1 MTAFQRTLKQQ
12 ATYFAP
18 STNDGFG
25 RTTVDAGTLVTVR
38 WQDASVLFR
47 SVENQEETSSAIVY
61 MSDAT
66 VPRGWLV
73 LGDETGNDPKTT
85 DGAFEI
91 RQVMKSPNLK
101 NTEDVYKV
109 FL

>member
-1 MTAFQRTLKQQ
+1 MVFFKKHLHQQ

-25 RTTVDAGTLVTVR
+25 RTTVDSGTLVNVR
-38 WQDASVLFR
+38 WQDQNVLFR
-47 SVENQEETSSAIVY
+47 SVDSLEETSSAIVY
-61 MSDAT
+61 MADEI

-73 LGDETGNDPKTT
+73 LGDETGNDPKLVA
-85 DGAFEI
+85 GAFEI
-91 RQVMKSPNLK
+91 RQVQKSPTLDNRAIL
-101 NTEDVYKV
+101 YKV